1 MRQRSLLVFFFLNLI
16 FITFS
21 KADPEL
27 FKTAVGLYSEGK
39 YKATVTELD
48 RIESRLRKGSHV
60 RGLVY
65 YWKVMS
71 YNKLQEFQLA

>member
-27 FKTAVGLYSEGK
+27 FKTALGLYSECK

-65 YWKVMS
+65 YWKGMS
-71 YNKLQEFQLA
+71 YNKLQYLY